1 MNEILIGRHESARTG
16 LAPVAPGS
24 AVAGKW

>member
-1 MNEILIGRHESARTG
+1 MNEILIGRHESARTC
-16 LAPVAPGS
+16 LAPVALGS